1 MSYKLGEELRIVAQ
15 RIREYMKAIQIKF
28 EQMKQ
33 EYIARSNP
41 FNGDTNTNCDDNP
54 LLKALKKL
62 RVNNEDL
69 KELATRWRS
78 NLFWEIRG
86 LDTISI
92 EPLKPL
98 LHKLAGEIEYLSGL
112 LVYFSEDIKLK
123 FPETLVA
130 IMKASAWCNYLASEV
145 QGEVPVVNLQKS
157 LDSLIQ
163 FVTRTARKAEQV
175 ADYIEAFEMHKLEEK
190 GLLTPGVA
198 ERRTTSVKEV
208 QQLLKEEKPSKK
220 EIPLDKTKLSKT
232 ELQILTIL
240 EDADG
245 KYLHAGEIAGRLNIT
260 REHVRNVCSNLRKFG
275 LVESH
280 TKKGYRISEVGKQ
293 FLRRLR
299 ISGQA

>member
-1 MSYKLGEELRIVAQ
+1 MQEVMA
-15 RIREYMKAIQIKF
+15 KF

-33 EYIARSNP
+33 EFMKKNNP
-41 FNGDTNTNCDDNP
+41 FDENNNNTNYDTNP
-54 LLKALKKL
+54 LLLALKNLKKL
-62 RVNNEDL
+62 KDDEL
-69 KELATRWRS
+69 KSLATRWRA

-98 LHKLAGEIEYLSGL
+98 IHRLAGEIEYLSGL
-112 LVYFSEDIKLK
+112 LVYLSEDIKLK

-145 QGEVPVVNLQKS
+145 QGEVPAVNLQKS
-157 LDSLIQ
+157 LDNLIQ

-190 GLLTPGVA
+190 GLVTPGIS
-198 ERRTTSVKEV
+198 EKRTTTVKEV
-208 QQLLKEEKPSKK
+208 QQLLREEEPPKK
-220 EIPLDKTKLSKT
+220 ELPLDKTKLSKT
-232 ELQILTIL
+232 ELQILQIL
-240 EDADG
+240 EGRG
-245 KYLHAGEIAGRLNIT
+245 KEYLHANELAKILNIT
-260 REHVRNVCSNLRKFG
+260 REHVRNVCSGLRKFG

-280 TKKGYRISEVGKQ
+280 TKKGYRISEVGRQ